1 MKSLQQANFTGTSKS
16 IERVIYYSALADFI
30 QVANACQYGEHL
42 RLERGLEHN
51 SGEPT
56 SLELVI
62 NRASDI
68 LLDTCRFYTS
78 NVCQYGETR
87 AASIRG
93 SSIEMASE
101 CDVTFEQYRT
111 KPNYYHSVSG

>member
-51 SGEPT
+51 SGKPT
-56 SLELVI
+56 SLELV
-62 NRASDI
+62 N
-68 LLDTCRFYTS
+68 
-78 NVCQYGETR
+78 Q
-87 AASIRG
+87 
-93 SSIEMASE
+93 SSE
-101 CDVTFEQYRT
+101 
-111 KPNYYHSVSG
+111 